1 MLMCKKDCVYSENGY
16 CLLSAEEHI
25 NGISD
30 GCNNYK
36 SRRKNF
42 AKSENKV
49 NSFSNSS
56 DIDKFN
62 GVGNFGTH

>member
-1 MLMCKKDCVYSENGY
+1 MLMCKKDCEYSDNGY

-42 AKSENKV
+42 AKSKNEV
-49 NSFSNSS
+49 NCFSNGT
-56 DIDKFN
+56 DVNKFN
-62 GVGNFGTH
+62 SVRNIGTH

>member
-16 CLLSAEEHI
+16 CLLSAEEQL
-25 NGISD
+25 NGISE
-30 GCNNYK
+30 GCSNFK

-42 AKSENKV
+42 AKSENKG
-49 NSFSNSS
+49 NGFSNSA

-62 GVGNFGTH
+62 GIGNIGTH